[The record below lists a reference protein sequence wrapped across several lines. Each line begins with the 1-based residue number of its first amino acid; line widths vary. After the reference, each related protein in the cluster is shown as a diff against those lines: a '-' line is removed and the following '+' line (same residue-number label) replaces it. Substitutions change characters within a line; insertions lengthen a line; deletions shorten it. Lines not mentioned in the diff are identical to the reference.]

1 MFSTGAFG
9 RKALA
14 VMGGGCLALAA
25 SVVPAQAQAAAA
37 PSFLEEVEV
46 FGLAEM
52 YYSAFSTKPEG
63 DAQLR
68 AFDQRHNTF
77 SVPFV
82 NFGFNKVPTAESRL
96 GFRMDM
102 GFGRGMRAFHAT
114 EPGGSDLIEN
124 MQEGYFSYL
133 APVGAGLQVDFG
145 KFVTP
150 AGAELTEMKDNWN
163 ASRALLFWQGPYYHT
178 GFRFSY
184 PVNDKVSLS
193 GTLTNGWNNV
203 TENNDGKTV
212 SGTITLK
219 PFSKLTLIETFITG
233 PEQAGND
240 DDWRKYSDTVITYAA
255 TDKVSLMLNYDFGK
269 DTYGGV
275 DTTWQG
281 VALYAKLQATPTFAV
296 TPRFEWFDDGDGWAT
311 GTSQTLKEFTLT
323 GDVLLTP
330 NLSWKFEYR
339 GDYSDTDFFAKS
351 DGTFTDKQHSV
362 GFGMTVWF
370 TSNR

>member
-1 MFSTGAFG
+1 
-9 RKALA
+9 
-14 VMGGGCLALAA
+14 
-25 SVVPAQAQAAAA
+25 VVPAQAQAAAA